1 MARRR
6 SNHSAATPDLPTWQH
21 WIRQLT
27 NDVIIVVAWHE
38 IWQQMATAVDGN
50 QNIPRTLAMG
60 YLSTTYYQSQSVAVR
75 RLVDQSRD
83 VISFARLLQSVRAHS
98 QLITR
103 DWWLSQYADPL
114 DRRIAAPEWDSEFG
128 GTVGDHL
135 DPRIVQSDLQALR
148 AEVHKVETLVDK
160 VVAHRVLDYSGPM
173 VTQGDLNTAIDR
185 IARLFQKYC
194 KLLLVVDQ
202 ILIPPATKKVM
213 ATFSVPWV

>member
-6 SNHSAATPDLPTWQH
+6 STHSVATPDLPTWQH

-27 NDVIIVVAWHE
+27 NDVIIVVAWRE
-38 IWQQMATAVDGN
+38 IWQQMAIAIDGN
-50 QNIPRTLAMG
+50 PNIPRTLAMS

-83 VISFARLLQSVRAHS
+83 VISFARLLQSVRGHA

-103 DWWLSQYADPL
+103 DWWLNQYADSL
-114 DRRIAAPEWDSEFG
+114 DRRIAAPERDSEFG

-148 AEVHKVETLVDK
+148 AEVQKVETLVD
-160 VVAHRVLDYSGPM
+160 RSSR
-173 VTQGDLNTAIDR
+173 TAYWTIP
-185 IARLFQKYC
+185 
-194 KLLLVVDQ
+194 DQ
-202 ILIPPATKKVM
+202 WSRKAT
-213 ATFSVPWV
+213 